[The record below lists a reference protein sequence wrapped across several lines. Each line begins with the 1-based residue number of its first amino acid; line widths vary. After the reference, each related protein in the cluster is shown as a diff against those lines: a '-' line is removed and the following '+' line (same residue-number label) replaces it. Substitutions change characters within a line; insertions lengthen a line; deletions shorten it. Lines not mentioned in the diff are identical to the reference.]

1 MSVADGET
9 GPCHDTRPP
18 KGDVTRDMRAAM
30 KGQRPRLLWLTG
42 LSGAGKS
49 TIANLVE
56 RKLHALGRHTY
67 LLDGDNLRHGLNR
80 DRGFSVADRVENL
93 LRAAECAAL
102 LVDSGLI
109 VIAAFISPFRAQ
121 REAARALV
129 AEGEFVEIFIDT
141 ALSVCEARDPKGL
154 YRRARA
160 GLLPDFTGIDSPYE
174 PPEAPEL
181 RIDGNGLSAEDAADR
196 ILAFMGVPVLSTV
209 IETERLIL
217 RRFHPVDD
225 VAAFQRIYGDPVTM
239 AHMNGA
245 KTADAARLSVERKA
259 AKWDSQGYG
268 LWCVIDKAS
277 GLAIGHCG
285 LDLLEPLGEVECAY
299 LIDRP
304 FWGRGLATEAVKAAI
319 AFGFDRLGLTRI
331 IAISEPEN
339 PASMAV
345 MAKAGMTQEGP
356 VTVWGRPFIRWGISP
371 R

>member
-18 KGDVTRDMRAAM
+18 KGDVTKAMRAAM

-80 DRGFSVADRVENL
+80 DLGFSVADRVENL
-93 LRAAECAAL
+93 RRAAECAAL

-121 REAARALV
+121 RAAARALV
-129 AEGEFVEIFIDT
+129 AEGEFVEVFIDT

-196 ILAFMGVPVLSTV
+196 ILAFMG
-209 IETERLIL
+209 
-217 RRFHPVDD
+217 
-225 VAAFQRIYGDPVTM
+225 
-239 AHMNGA
+239 
-245 KTADAARLSVERKA
+245 
-259 AKWDSQGYG
+259 
-268 LWCVIDKAS
+268 
-277 GLAIGHCG
+277 
-285 LDLLEPLGEVECAY
+285 
-299 LIDRP
+299 
-304 FWGRGLATEAVKAAI
+304 
-319 AFGFDRLGLTRI
+319 
-331 IAISEPEN
+331 
-339 PASMAV
+339 
-345 MAKAGMTQEGP
+345 
-356 VTVWGRPFIRWGISP
+356 
-371 R
+371 